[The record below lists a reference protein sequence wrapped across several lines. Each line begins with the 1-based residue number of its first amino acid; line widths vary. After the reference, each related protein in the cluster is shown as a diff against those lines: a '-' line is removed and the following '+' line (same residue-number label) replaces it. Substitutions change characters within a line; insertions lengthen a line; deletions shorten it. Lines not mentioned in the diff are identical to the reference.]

1 MGDNKVENNVCKW
14 DYSVISEERWS
25 VTEGST
31 TAESPLTGNELRAE
45 NSRIVPR
52 EMSNSEEDRDRS
64 AELTKL
70 RCRIS
75 LAVTSPP
82 EDCN

>member
-1 MGDNKVENNVCKW
+1 M
-14 DYSVISEERWS
+14 ISEERWRA
-25 VTEGST
+25 TEGST
-31 TAESPLTGNELRAE
+31 AAESPLTGNELRAE
-45 NSRIVPR
+45 NSRIMPR
-52 EMSNSEEDRDRS
+52 EMSNGEEDWDRS